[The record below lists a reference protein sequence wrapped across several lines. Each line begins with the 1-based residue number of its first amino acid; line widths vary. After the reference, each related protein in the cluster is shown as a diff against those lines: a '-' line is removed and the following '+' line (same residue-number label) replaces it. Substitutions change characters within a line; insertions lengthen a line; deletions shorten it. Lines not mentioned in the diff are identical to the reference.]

1 MSYVMGLYHQ
11 LINHRGLQPRF
22 FKIGKAKRMW
32 KKFPYL
38 VYAELISGKI
48 GAFKMKLF
56 GKEKFILA
64 YAQTNDMKIQ
74 WLVSATSVKEPKE
87 QHKLQ
92 LRVRQEKCV
101 ESKAKLAQNIC
112 SLNTILSH
120 YSCLVSPLNLS
131 SHFPDNMETPRKEES
146 SESDNETL
154 AIIQQNNDKGEE
166 KNGNN
171 EGKRPVANNEK
182 EQEEGKQSI
191 NKGQPVKQ
199 NKGAN
204 REIKPEINK
213 EADEKQSVKEEK
225 QPIKQNKS
233 KEEKQP
239 VKQSNNEKQSVKVE
253 KNLNEIST
261 QNATSTSTNAK
272 TGLKKIQ
279 AQANAKA
286 SMKRIQA
293 QYGEPQLPD
302 PYENDVNARNA
313 KIHAQYDEPQFPDP
327 EEQTTYHKP
336 KIVKRQTQK
345 KPVSYI
351 KKKPIGSPTYN

>member
-22 FKIGKAKRMW
+22 FKIGEAKRIW

-38 VYAELISGKI
+38 VYAELISREM
-48 GAFKMKLF
+48 GATFKMKLF

-64 YAQTNDMKIQ
+64 YAQTSDMKIQ
-74 WLVSATSVKEPKE
+74 WLVSATSAKEPKE

-101 ESKAKLAQNIC
+101 ESQAKLAQNIC

-120 YSCLVSPLNLS
+120 YSCLISSLNQAV
-131 SHFPDNMETPRKEES
+131 DNNIIPRKEES

-154 AIIQQNNDKGEE
+154 AEEENNGGK
-166 KNGNN
+166 N
-171 EGKRPVANNEK
+171 EGKRSVANNEK

-191 NKGQPVKQ
+191 KEEKQVVKQ
-199 NKGAN
+199 NKGSTN
-204 REIKPEINK
+204 REIKRPVQQNK
-213 EADEKQSVKEEK
+213 ESEKRGED
-225 QPIKQNKS
+225 
-233 KEEKQP
+233 EKQP
-239 VKQSNNEKQSVKVE
+239 VKQSNVKVE

-261 QNATSTSTNAK
+261 QIATSTLSSAK
-272 TGLKKIQ
+272 PNLKKIQ

-293 QYGEPQLPD
+293 QYGEPQLPE
-302 PYENDVNARNA
+302 PYENDVNA